1 MSARKIQIPPPK
13 SIVSHL
19 WGGPGQWHSLSYGRG
34 LDQFFVDGLYD
45 TPDDLMAA
53 MDRRTA
59 QGYGCW
65 FSAHPMT
72 ERPPQPDDG
81 RIARGGA
88 EHVGSVV
95 AIPAD
100 FDWKHDGA
108 HKATDLPT
116 EAEVRALLHKV
127 PVQPQ
132 IIINSGHGIQCW
144 WVLETPVDADTGAAL
159 CQRWTDHLRDNY
171 GLDNDRVDLASVLRV
186 PGSVNFKIPDDP
198 TPVVV
203 EQFQFRKIRLTSF
216 TNRIGDLSS
225 AARRST
231 SGGGVDLRGLD
242 DVCAKL
248 RADGRDQDADALQVL
263 CRHHNGHHPF
273 IDAKGNVYATRPD
286 KPSGISASV
295 GYVGPGI
302 VKVFTDNWKPFK
314 KNERYVIGDTG
325 DRLVNANENLT
336 LDTTT
341 TTTTTSTTTDTEL
354 VAGSEVFSGPDGYR
368 YSDTGNAKRFL
379 EQYGAHVRFVP
390 RWGRWLVFDG
400 GRWRIDYGDTLVA
413 FLAGKIAVDLLGHVG
428 EVRRDKD
435 KLKALLRHVKR
446 SESALGVVATLKVA
460 ASVPGVA
467 IDHEVLDA
475 NPWLLNVANG
485 TLDLTTGKI
494 RDHDPADHLTMQA
507 TVEFAA
513 DAVAD
518 KFLTFLKQVLPDP
531 DLRGFVQRLAGLAL
545 VGQQLEH
552 VLPIN
557 LGNGANGKS
566 TLTRIMAEVLGE
578 YAVVASRDVLLALK
592 HDTHPTAKA
601 DLFRRRFA
609 HSGEL
614 PPGARLDE
622 AQVKELTG
630 GDRIKARRMREDHW
644 EFDPSHL
651 LWIHANHRPSIEG
664 TDDGIWRRVLLI
676 PFDVQVPESE
686 RDSRLAEKIVKNESA
701 GVLNWMIDGLADY
714 LENGLRV
721 PEIVKVATKSYRNES
736 DTVAAFL
743 DESDLT
749 VDPLLSITSGDL
761 LAIHGDWYQ
770 SAGIGE
776 SEKAHYQRVVD
787 DLKQHG
793 VVLKRRGQKKTRTW
807 LGVGETP

>member
-1 MSARKIQIPPPK
+1 M
-13 SIVSHL
+13 
-19 WGGPGQWHSLSYGRG
+19 
-34 LDQFFVDGLYD
+34 
-45 TPDDLMAA
+45 
-53 MDRRTA
+53 
-59 QGYGCW
+59 
-65 FSAHPMT
+65 
-72 ERPPQPDDG
+72 
-81 RIARGGA
+81 
-88 EHVGSVV
+88 
-95 AIPAD
+95 
-100 FDWKHDGA
+100 
-108 HKATDLPT
+108 
-116 EAEVRALLHKV
+116 
-127 PVQPQ
+127 
-132 IIINSGHGIQCW
+132 
-144 WVLETPVDADTGAAL
+144 
-159 CQRWTDHLRDNY
+159 
-171 GLDNDRVDLASVLRV
+171 
-186 PGSVNFKIPDDP
+186 KIPNDP
-198 TPVVV
+198 VPVVV
-203 EQFQFRKIRLTSF
+203 EKFDFRKIRLTSF
-216 TNRIGDLSS
+216 TNRIGDLTSTT
-225 AARRST
+225 RRST
-231 SGGGVDLRGLD
+231 SGGGVDQRGLD
-242 DVCAKL
+242 NVLQAL
-248 RADGRDQDADALQVL
+248 RVDGREQDADALEVL
-263 CRHHNGHHPF
+263 CRHHKGHHPY
-273 IDAKGNVYATRPD
+273 IDAQGNVGVTRPD
-286 KPSGISASV
+286 KPAGNSASV
-295 GYVGPGI
+295 GFVGPGI
-302 VKVFTDNWKPFK
+302 VKMFTSTWDSFE
-314 KNERYVIGDTG
+314 KNGRYVLNDAGDA
-325 DRLVNANENLT
+325 LVPADDEYPLPAT
-336 LDTTT
+336 SSA
-341 TTTTTSTTTDTEL
+341 TTTSTLVGTEDRGEL
-354 VAGSEVFSGPDGYR
+354 VAGSEVFAGPDGIR
-368 YSDTGNAKRFL
+368 YSDTGNAQRFL

-413 FLAGKIAVDLLGHVG
+413 HLAGKIAMDLLGHVS

-435 KLKALLRHVKR
+435 QLKALLRHVKR
-446 SESALGVVATLKVA
+446 SESAQGVVATLKVA

-485 TLDLTTGKI
+485 TLDLSKGKI

-507 TVEFAA
+507 AVEFAH
-513 DAVAD
+513 DAIAD
-518 KFLTFLKQVLPDP
+518 KFLIFLEQVLPDP
-531 DLRGFVQRLAGLAL
+531 DVRGFVQRLAGLAL

-676 PFDVQVPESE
+676 PFDVQVPEAD
-686 RDSRLAEKIVKNESA
+686 RDSRLAEKIVKTESA

-721 PEIVKVATKSYRNES
+721 PEIVKVATTSYRNES

-743 DESDLT
+743 DESDLAL
-749 VDPLLSITSGDL
+749 DPALSITSNDL

-776 SEKAHYQRVVD
+776 TEKAHYQRVVD

-793 VVLKRRGQKKTRTW
+793 VVLKRRGQKKIRTW
-807 LGVGETP
+807 LGVGEAA